1 MFEQLSDKL
10 TATFE
15 NLRGRPRVTEA
26 DLDDALRDV
35 RVALLEADVNL
46 KVVRQLVATVRERA
60 LGEKV
65 LESITGAQQVVKI
78 VHDALVEMLGGEA
91 VPIARAEKPPT
102 VILLVGLQ
110 GSGKTTTAAK
120 IANVL
125 RKQGRRPTLVAA
137 DVYRPA
143 AIDQLKT
150 LGKQLGI
157 AVSTVDP
164 KRVADDVA
172 KAAQAAPSQNAD
184 TVIVDTAGRLHIDDA
199 MMTEVEQ
206 VVSASHPDEVLLVV
220 DAMTGQDA
228 VEAASAFKARLP
240 ISGLVLTKVDS
251 DARGGAS
258 LSIRAATGV
267 PVKYLGVGEKLDAL
281 EVFHPDR
288 LSQRIL
294 GRGDVLTRVAR
305 GEASLS
311 LRAETGI
318 PVKRMGAGEKRDAI
332 EPFHPDRIAQRILGM
347 GDVVTL
353 VERAQEVVDQKEAEE
368 QTKKLLEA
376 RFTFDDFY
384 QQLQQLKKMG
394 PLGELMK
401 MIPGMGGLAKQL
413 PEGPEAERELKR
425 IEAIISSMTRDERAD
440 PTIINGSRR
449 RRIASGSGTTVADVN
464 QLIKQFGE
472 MQKLMK
478 QMGGLAKSG
487 RLPRI
492 PGMPRL

>member
-10 TATFE
+10 TVTFE
-15 NLRGRPRVTEA
+15 RLRGRARVTEA
-26 DLDDALRDV
+26 DLEEALRDV

-65 LESITGAQQVVKI
+65 IESITGAQQVVKI

-91 VPIARAEKPPT
+91 APIARAERPPT

-110 GSGKTTTAAK
+110 GSGKTTTAGK
-120 IANVL
+120 IANLL
-125 RKQGRRPTLVAA
+125 RKQGRRPHLVAA

-143 AIDQLKT
+143 AIDQLRA

-157 AVSTVDP
+157 PVSTVDP
-164 KRVADDVA
+164 ARVAADVA
-172 KAAQAAPSQNAD
+172 REIGAAAGAGSD
-184 TVIVDTAGRLHIDDA
+184 TVIVDTAGRLHIDDT
-199 MMTEVEQ
+199 MMREVEG
-206 VVSASHPDEVLLVV
+206 VVAAASPHEVLLVV

-240 ISGLVLTKVDS
+240 LTGLVLTKVDS

-267 PVKYLGVGEKLDAL
+267 PVKLLGVGEKLDAV

-288 LSQRIL
+288 L
-294 GRGDVLTRVAR
+294 
-305 GEASLS
+305 
-311 LRAETGI
+311 
-318 PVKRMGAGEKRDAI
+318 
-332 EPFHPDRIAQRILGM
+332 AQRILGM
-347 GDVVTL
+347 GDVLTL
-353 VERAQEVVDQKEAEE
+353 VEKAQEQVDRKTAEE

-376 RFTFDDFY
+376 RFTFEDFY
-384 QQLQQLKKMG
+384 TTLQQVKRMG
-394 PLGELMK
+394 PIGDLLK

-413 PEGPEAERELKR
+413 PEGPAAEAEMKR
-425 IEAIISSMTRDERAD
+425 IEAIISSMTRAERAD
-440 PTIINGSRR
+440 PGIINGSRR
-449 RRIASGSGTTVADVN
+449 RRIAKGSGTTVADVN
-464 QLIKQFGE
+464 QLIKQFAE
-472 MQKLMK
+472 MQKVMK

-487 RLPRI
+487 RLPRL

>member
-10 TATFE
+10 NVTFE
-15 NLRGRPRVTEA
+15 RLRGRARVTES
-26 DLDDALRDV
+26 DLEEALRDV

-46 KVVRQLVATVRERA
+46 RVTRQLIATVRERA

-91 VPIARAEKPPT
+91 APIVRAEKPPT

-110 GSGKTTTAAK
+110 GSGKTTTAGK
-120 IANVL
+120 LANVL
-125 RKQGRRPTLVAA
+125 RKQGRKPMLVAA

-143 AIDQLKT
+143 AIDQLRT

-157 AVSTVDP
+157 TVSAVDAS
-164 KRVADDVA
+164 RVAADVA
-172 KAAQAAPSQNAD
+172 KEIAAAPAQSKD
-184 TVIVDTAGRLHIDDA
+184 TVIVDTAGRLHIDEG
-199 MMTEVEQ
+199 MMAEVEA
-206 VVSASHPDEVLLVV
+206 VVAAAHPHEVLLVV

-228 VEAASAFKARLP
+228 VEAAAAFKARLP
-240 ISGLVLTKVDS
+240 ITGLVLTKVDS

-281 EVFHPDR
+281 EIFHPDR
-288 LSQRIL
+288 L
-294 GRGDVLTRVAR
+294 
-305 GEASLS
+305 
-311 LRAETGI
+311 
-318 PVKRMGAGEKRDAI
+318 
-332 EPFHPDRIAQRILGM
+332 AQRILGM
-347 GDVVTL
+347 GDVLTL
-353 VERAQEVVDQKEAEE
+353 VERAQEAVDQKTAEE

-376 RFTFDDFY
+376 RFTFEDFY
-384 QQLQQLKKMG
+384 STLQQIKKMG
-394 PLGELMK
+394 PIGDLLK

-413 PEGPEAERELKR
+413 PEGPQAEAEMRR
-425 IEAIISSMTRDERAD
+425 IEAIISSMTRAERAD
-440 PTIINGSRR
+440 PTLINGSRR
-449 RRIASGSGTTVADVN
+449 RRIAAGAGTTVSDVN

-492 PGMPRL
+492 PGMPRMG

>member
-10 TATFE
+10 NVTFE
-15 NLRGRPRVTEA
+15 RLRGRPRVTEA
-26 DLDDALRDV
+26 DLEEALRDV

-46 KVVRQLVATVRERA
+46 KVTRQLIATVRERA

-78 VHDALVEMLGGEA
+78 VHDALAEMLGGEA
-91 VPIARAEKPPT
+91 APLARAEKPPT

-110 GSGKTTTAAK
+110 GSGKTTTAGK
-120 IANVL
+120 LANVL
-125 RKQGRRPTLVAA
+125 RKQGRRPMLVAA

-143 AIDQLKT
+143 AIDQLRT

-157 AVSTVDP
+157 TVNAVGASS
-164 KRVADDVA
+164 VAADVA
-172 KAAQAAPSQNAD
+172 KEIAAAPSQAKD

-199 MMTEVEQ
+199 MMAEVEA
-206 VVSASHPDEVLLVV
+206 VVAAAHPNEVLLVV

-240 ISGLVLTKVDS
+240 ITGLVLTKVDS

-288 LSQRIL
+288 L
-294 GRGDVLTRVAR
+294 
-305 GEASLS
+305 
-311 LRAETGI
+311 
-318 PVKRMGAGEKRDAI
+318 
-332 EPFHPDRIAQRILGM
+332 AQRILGM
-347 GDVVTL
+347 GDVLTL
-353 VERAQEVVDQKEAEE
+353 VERAQEAVDRKTAEE
-368 QTKKLLEA
+368 QTKKMLEA
-376 RFTFDDFY
+376 RFTFEDFY
-384 QQLQQLKKMG
+384 ATLQQIKKMG
-394 PLGELMK
+394 PIGDLLK

-413 PEGPEAERELKR
+413 PEGPQAEAEMRR
-425 IEAIISSMTRDERAD
+425 IEAIISSMTRAERAD
-440 PTIINGSRR
+440 PGLINGSRR
-449 RRIASGSGTTVADVN
+449 RRIAAGSGTTVSDVN

-492 PGMPRL
+492 PGMPRMG

>member
-10 TATFE
+10 NLTFE
-15 NLRGRPRVTEA
+15 RLRGRARVTEA
-26 DLDDALRDV
+26 DLEEALRDV

-65 LESITGAQQVVKI
+65 IESITGAQQVVKI

-91 VPIARAEKPPT
+91 VAIARAERPPT

-110 GSGKTTTAAK
+110 GSGKTTTAGK
-120 IANVL
+120 LANVL
-125 RKQGRRPTLVAA
+125 RRQGRHPLLVAA

-143 AIDQLKT
+143 AVDQLRT
-150 LGKQLGI
+150 LGKQLSI
-157 AVSTVDP
+157 PVTTVDAS
-164 KRVADDVA
+164 RVAADVA
-172 KAAQAAPSQNAD
+172 KEIAAAPAQSRD

-199 MMTEVEQ
+199 MMAEVEA
-206 VVSASHPDEVLLVV
+206 VVAAAHPHEVLLVV

-258 LSIRAATGV
+258 LSIRAATGI

-288 LSQRIL
+288 L
-294 GRGDVLTRVAR
+294 
-305 GEASLS
+305 
-311 LRAETGI
+311 
-318 PVKRMGAGEKRDAI
+318 
-332 EPFHPDRIAQRILGM
+332 AQRILGM
-347 GDVVTL
+347 GDVLTL
-353 VERAQEVVDQKEAEE
+353 VERAQDAVDQKTAAE

-376 RFTFDDFY
+376 RFTFEDFY
-384 QQLQQLKKMG
+384 ATLQQVKKMG
-394 PLGELMK
+394 PIGDLLK
-401 MIPGMGGLAKQL
+401 MIPGMGALAKQM
-413 PEGPEAERELKR
+413 PEGPQAEAEMRR
-425 IEAIISSMTRDERAD
+425 IEAIISSMTKAERAD
-440 PTIINGSRR
+440 PSLINGSRR
-449 RRIASGSGTTVADVN
+449 RRIAAGSGTTVSDVN

-487 RLPRI
+487 RLPRM
-492 PGMPRL
+492 PGMPRIG